1 MRHPSRAHWFNGL
14 VSADAARVVCA
25 LEAVRQY
32 DWLRITRTE
41 DRRLT
46 LRISAEHMELTFGT
60 PGQDIFSALRT
71 LNRQLSPAIHRRL
84 QANRTFRDC
93 VLLEA
98 VRALLDDDV
107 EMAKGL
113 LRRVTDATLGYKN
126 LAALTEVHP
135 KSLVRML
142 SRMGNPSARHLVAI
156 LARVAKTNGV
166 RFTVQL
172 ATARLV

>member
-1 MRHPSRAHWFNGL
+1 
-14 VSADAARVVCA
+14 VVCA

-32 DWLRITRTE
+32 DWLRITRTQ

-46 LRISAEHMELTFGT
+46 LRISAEHMGLTFGT

-84 QANRTFRDC
+84 QANRTFREC
-93 VLLEA
+93 VLLEC

-113 LRRVTDATLGYKN
+113 LRRMTDATLGYED

-142 SRMGNPSARHLVAI
+142 SRMGNPSARHLIGI
-156 LARVAKTNGV
+156 LTRIARANGV
-166 RFTVQL
+166 RFAVQVSETV
-172 ATARLV
+172 